1 MKRLIIALALLIS
14 AAASAGAGAAPFVVA
29 EVEPGVASCN
39 VYLDTAPAVNVPAVA
54 DAASPTGWVC
64 KYDLS
69 ALASGSHSVQLT
81 AFNPGDALLG
91 GPKESVK
98 SSPLALSKPAAPAA
112 PARLR
117 LSL

>member
-1 MKRLIIALALLIS
+1 MKRVLLTLALLIS
-14 AAASAGAGAAPFVVA
+14 ATAHAAPFVVA

-39 VYLDTAPAVNVPAVA
+39 VYLNTAPAINVPAVA
-54 DAASPTGWVC
+54 DAASPTGYVC
-64 KYDLS
+64 RYDL
-69 ALASGSHSVQLT
+69 ANLASGSHSVQLT

>member
-1 MKRLIIALALLIS
+1 MKRILLALALLIS
-14 AAASAGAGAAPFVVA
+14 AAASAAPFVVA

-39 VYLDTAPAVNVPAVA
+39 VFMDAAPAVNVPAVA
-54 DAASPTGWVC
+54 DAGSPTGYVC
-64 KYDLS
+64 KYDL
-69 ALASGSHSVQLT
+69 ANLASGSHSVTMT
-81 AFNPGDALLG
+81 AYTPVDALWG